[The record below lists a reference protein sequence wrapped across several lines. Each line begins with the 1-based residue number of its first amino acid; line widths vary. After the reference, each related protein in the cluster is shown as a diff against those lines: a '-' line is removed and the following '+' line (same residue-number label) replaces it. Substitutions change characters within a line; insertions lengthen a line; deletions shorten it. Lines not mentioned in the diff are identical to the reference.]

1 MSQFQGL
8 QNFYIEQEIEEEK
21 THISFED
28 SKDKEINEEIE
39 NRNNNNEQ
47 EEIKFTQNS
56 ENKRLSSPPKKYQT
70 YKMDFKEKIVMEVIK
85 L

>member
-1 MSQFQGL
+1 MSQFREL
-8 QNFYIEQEIEEEK
+8 QNYYIEQEIEEEK

-56 ENKRLSSPPKKYQT
+56 ENKRLSSSPKKYRI
-70 YKMDFKEKIVMEVIK
+70 YKMDFKEKVVMEVIQ

>member
-56 ENKRLSSPPKKYQT
+56 EYKRSSSSPKKYQT
-70 YKMDFKEKIVMEVIK
+70 YKMDFKEKVVMEVIQ

>member
-1 MSQFQGL
+1 MSQFREL

-28 SKDKEINEEIE
+28 SKDKEINEEFE
-39 NRNNNNEQ
+39 NRNNNEQ

-56 ENKRLSSPPKKYQT
+56 ENKRLSSSLKNYQT
-70 YKMDFKEKIVMEVIK
+70 YKMDFKEKVVMEVIQ

>member
-1 MSQFQGL
+1 MSQFREL

-28 SKDKEINEEIE
+28 SKDKEINEEFE
-39 NRNNNNEQ
+39 NRNNNEQ

-56 ENKRLSSPPKKYQT
+56 GNKRLSSSPKKYQT
-70 YKMDFKEKIVMEVIK
+70 YKMDFKEKVVMEVIQ

>member
-1 MSQFQGL
+1 MSQFREL

-39 NRNNNNEQ
+39 NRNNNEQ

-56 ENKRLSSPPKKYQT
+56 ENKRLSSSPKNYRT
-70 YKMDFKEKIVMEVIK
+70 YKMDFKEKVVMEVIQF
-85 L
+85 

>member
-1 MSQFQGL
+1 MSQFREL

-28 SKDKEINEEIE
+28 SKDKEINEEFE
-39 NRNNNNEQ
+39 NINNNEQ
-47 EEIKFTQNS
+47 EEIKFTQIS
-56 ENKRLSSPPKKYQT
+56 ENKGLSSSPKNYLT
-70 YKMDFKEKIVMEVIK
+70 YKIDFKEKVVKEVIQ

>member
-1 MSQFQGL
+1 MSQFQEL

-28 SKDKEINEEIE
+28 SKDIEINEEIE
-39 NRNNNNEQ
+39 NRNNNEQ

-56 ENKRLSSPPKKYQT
+56 ENKRLSSSLKNYQT
-70 YKMDFKEKIVMEVIK
+70 YKMDFKEKVVMEVIQ

>member
-1 MSQFQGL
+1 MKKK
-8 QNFYIEQEIEEEK
+8 K

-39 NRNNNNEQ
+39 NRNNNEQ

-56 ENKRLSSPPKKYQT
+56 ENKGLSSSPKNYRT
-70 YKMDFKEKIVMEVIK
+70 YKMDFKEKVVKEVIQ